1 MRCRVPAVQGSHDES
16 GLGTCFV
23 RRSLELEAV
32 WLKPT
37 RSGFSLNRIISALGI
52 EKIRIDVGIK
62 NQFQIVDNCLSYQT
76 RGSCRRVFPRQVCF
90 LLQLISICQK
100 SLLIFKIL
108 D

>member
-76 RGSCRRVFPRQVCF
+76 DR
-90 LLQLISICQK
+90 K
-100 SLLIFKIL
+100 SVV
-108 D
+108 